1 MNDFIKFLRRE
12 KVLTKF
18 RKNLKK
24 SKGLTIERYTEVLI
38 SNNYERGFVTCAFDF
53 EDSPEV
59 FSFWWDIYEKWREH
73 LSYIIEQG
81 DSDRE
86 EDVKDPANKPIYR
99 KYAGGFK
106 KQI

>member
-38 SNNYERGFVTCAFDF
+38 SNNYEQGFVSCSFDF
-53 EDSPEV
+53 EDSPEG
-59 FSFWWDIYEKWREH
+59 FKFWWDIYEKWRER
-73 LSYIIEQG
+73 LSYIIEQT
-81 DSDRE
+81 D
-86 EDVKDPANKPIYR
+86 EDESK
-99 KYAGGFK
+99 
-106 KQI
+106 

>member
-18 RKNLKK
+18 RKNLKDDK
-24 SKGLTIERYTEVLI
+24 NLTIEKHTEILI
-38 SNNYERGFVTCAFDF
+38 SNDHEQGFVTCAFDF
-53 EDSPEV
+53 EDSPEG
-59 FSFWWDIYEKWREH
+59 FKFWWDIYKKWRER
-73 LSYIIEQG
+73 LSYIIEQK
-81 DSDRE
+81 DSERE

-99 KYAGGFK
+99 KYADGFK